1 MTLIWPRPLQW
12 QGSCLVALGRLLLGP
27 RAPARCL
34 CATRSS
40 PCFPRAS
47 PHKNCISAPRRQHN
61 DLHRSASRCNYPSFF
76 TNLPSDFDGAEGG
89 PIYLGNL
96 ISRSADHPTVPRP
109 IGIDSHSTLC
119 TSMPTMRK
127 MPSLSAE
134 PCSGVFRN
142 VCDRRLD
149 PNDRS
154 ESSHSAY
161 LHARTHARSHEHA
174 PTNTRTR
181 TYARAHMHIHTH
193 ARAHTHMHALTRT
206 HAPTLTR
213 RHAHT
218 T

>member
-1 MTLIWPRPLQW
+1 VPLCHPGQ
-12 QGSCLVALGRLLLGP
+12 
-27 RAPARCL
+27 
-34 CATRSS
+34 SS

-47 PHKNCISAPRRQHN
+47 PHQNCISAPRRQHN

-76 TNLPSDFDGAEGG
+76 TSLPSDFDGAERG

-149 PNDRS
+149 PNERS

-161 LHARTHARSHEHA
+161 LHARTHARTSMHPQTH
-174 PTNTRTR
+174 
-181 TYARAHMHIHTH
+181 ARAHMHVHTC
-193 ARAHTHMHALTRT
+193 TLTRT
-206 HAPTLTR
+206 HGRTRTCTHLHARTGPHSHAGTHTRHSLSSARTNSFSHSAVVCGRESLTHPHHR
-213 RHAHT
+213 Q
-218 T
+218 